1 MKYSI
6 LDLVNLK
13 AGQTYAEAYDDFID
27 MVQTAERLGFS
38 RYWIAEHHNS
48 KTIAS
53 SATQLLVL
61 HALANSSGI
70 RVGTGGVML
79 PNHSPYLV
87 AEQYGTIERLY
98 PGRLDLGLGRAPGT
112 DLKTARVLRRTD
124 NLYTDFERELAELD
138 SYFAGTAD
146 VHAYP
151 AEGARIPHYI
161 LGSSTDSAYLAAR
174 LGLPYSFASHFAP
187 AEMEE
192 AVRIYR
198 SRFEPSGELREPY
211 VVLGV
216 NVAVAD
222 TDAEAERLFTS
233 HTQAILGIVTNQAS
247 NGIQPPKESDA
258 EVWRDY
264 IAAEKVPH
272 FGPIAFKLEDIVHR
286 EKAIVRQMTAVSLV
300 GGQERVAAQLRE
312 LRGRVHLD
320 EIMVNSLI
328 YSQEDKRRSYELLA
342 EVMRREFAA

>member
-27 MVQTAERLGFS
+27 MVGTAERLGFS
-38 RYWIAEHHNS
+38 RYWVAEHHNS

-61 HALANSSGI
+61 HALANSASI

-151 AEGARIPHYI
+151 AEGRASLTTSWDRAPTAPTSPHGSGPPTRSPRISRPPRWRRPCASTGAASSRP
-161 LGSSTDSAYLAAR
+161 GSC
-174 LGLPYSFASHFAP
+174 ASP
-187 AEMEE
+187 
-192 AVRIYR
+192 
-198 SRFEPSGELREPY
+198 
-211 VVLGV
+211 
-216 NVAVAD
+216 
-222 TDAEAERLFTS
+222 TS
-233 HTQAILGIVTNQAS
+233 SSV
-247 NGIQPPKESDA
+247 
-258 EVWRDY
+258 
-264 IAAEKVPH
+264 
-272 FGPIAFKLEDIVHR
+272 
-286 EKAIVRQMTAVSLV
+286 
-300 GGQERVAAQLRE
+300 
-312 LRGRVHLD
+312 
-320 EIMVNSLI
+320 
-328 YSQEDKRRSYELLA
+328 
-342 EVMRREFAA
+342 